1 MVDVGCPMEEGRS
14 SVIPFGMYRTR
25 MRIRSRTINNTA
37 NGQADTPLQAT
48 LIDLVGHV
56 KPNANYRE
64 DGIVNF
70 SEGAIDTIEIV
81 IPYYEGI
88 LTGYLV
94 EVYDSINNAQAITY
108 YEIMSITDDRNKHQ
122 QLSLKCRVAE
132 RSILPAPSYSATIVT
147 VGGGGGGG
155 GTNNITTTNL
165 LQRSSAVT
173 TGPWFLNGTIT
184 NTVTGTAPDGVSSA
198 QELAIV
204 SQTFSSTSQSVAA
217 GSNRTFSVYM
227 RAGSSTS
234 GAILIFNSTGGGLGT
249 NPNSSAVIVSG
260 PGTVARSIAAG
271 ASFVVSGL
279 SPTLWTRVAVTRL
292 DSHDIVQLNPV
303 SVGTNLTGSTQFW
316 GAQLETGSVATNFVP
331 TTTASVTGY
340 APGGGGGGGGQ
351 LTSSVQTLMVGTPYV
366 VTIGTGGA
374 GAVGGSLQAANGTN
388 TSFIGGVISQTSQ
401 GGGGGGSGL
410 SLTYPAAGGGSG
422 GGAGGTVGGTGGLGV
437 GGGTAGGDSGATASP
452 YRGGGGGGSNA
463 QGTVGNAGLGTGGGG
478 TGGFAGGGGGGS
490 TDATGGTANGGGGAG
505 GNSSSTGGTPGQANT
520 GGGGG
525 GAGNNQSNAGTSS
538 SGGAGGSGVVTVAYA
553 GSPTATFTGTMTTV
567 TAGGITTHTLTSN
580 GTLTP

>member
-1 MVDVGCPMEEGRS
+1 MADACGPLEEGRP

-25 MRIRSRTINNTA
+25 MRIRSRTVSNTA
-37 NGQADTPLQAT
+37 NGQADTPVQAT

-81 IPYYEGI
+81 IPYYEAI

-155 GTNNITTTNL
+155 GTNNISTTNL
-165 LQRSSAVT
+165 LLQSTSFSAAPWGVNAAIAVT
-173 TGPWFLNGTIT
+173 NS
-184 NTVTGTAPDGVSSA
+184 GTAPDNVGNGRLLTVTSG
-198 QELAIV
+198 
-204 SQTFSSTSQSVAA
+204 TFASVNQSITA
-217 GSNRTFSVYM
+217 GTNRTFSIYVK
-227 RAGSSTS
+227 AGSSTS
-234 GAILIFNSTGGGLGT
+234 ISVGVLSFATTWGTTG
-249 NPNSSAVIVSG
+249 NSSGIIVSG
-260 PGTVARSIAAG
+260 PGTITRNNG
-271 ASFVVSGL
+271 ALFDVTGL
-279 SPTLWTRVAVTRL
+279 SASSWTRIAISRT
-292 DSHDIVQLNPV
+292 DSHDAMYIYPV
-303 SVGTNLTGSTQFW
+303 GVGSSLSGSNVVWGAQAETGST
-316 GAQLETGSVATNFVP
+316 ATNFVP
-331 TTTASVTGY
+331 TTTATVLGY
-340 APGGGGGGGGQ
+340 CPGGGGGGAGE
-351 LTSSVQTLMVGTPYV
+351 LISSTQTLIVGTSYV
-366 VTIGTGGA
+366 VTLGTGGA

-388 TSFIGGVISQTSQ
+388 TSFIGGLISQTSV

-410 SLTYPAAGGGSG
+410 TLTYPAAGGGSG
-422 GGAGGTVGGTGGLGV
+422 GGAGGTIGGFGGNGTGGGTS
-437 GGGTAGGDSGATASP
+437 GGASGAVASP
-452 YRGGGGGGSNA
+452 YRGAGGGGANGS
-463 QGTVGNAGLGTGGGG
+463 GTVGNAGLGTGGGG

-505 GNSSSTGGTPGQANT
+505 GNSTSTGGTPGQANT

-538 SGGAGGSGVVTVAYA
+538 SGGAGGSGVVTVAYT
-553 GSPTATFTGTMTTV
+553 GSPTATFTGTMSTV
-567 TAGGITTHTLTSN
+567 TVGGITTHTLTGN
-580 GTLTP
+580 GTFTP